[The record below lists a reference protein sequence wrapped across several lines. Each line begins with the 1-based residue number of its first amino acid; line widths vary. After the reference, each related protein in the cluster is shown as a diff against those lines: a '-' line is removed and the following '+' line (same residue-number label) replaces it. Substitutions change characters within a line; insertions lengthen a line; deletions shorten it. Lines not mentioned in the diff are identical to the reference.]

1 MMRGPGLLM
10 IAALVAA
17 TPAWAQDPT
26 LGPEGP
32 RTPSAAPAVTD
43 WPAPGGKSAEELV
56 RRGDELARLRGRG
69 TTRVVIGA
77 VMLAI
82 GVVLAGVSTELW
94 LAGDAATGY
103 VNEGFNVYYQGAV
116 AMDTIAFGL
125 LGGGTSLLAIGAGN
139 IAEAKRPRLFFGA
152 ASAGGHF

>member
-1 MMRGPGLLM
+1 MRGPGLLLL
-10 IAALVAA
+10 AFFVAA
-17 TPAWAQDPT
+17 TPAWAQEPAGSPDN
-26 LGPEGP
+26 P
-32 RTPSAAPAVTD
+32 RGAAAPAVVD
-43 WPAPGGKSAEELV
+43 WSPSSGKPSEELV
-56 RRGDELARLRGRG
+56 RRSDELARLRGRG

-94 LAGDAATGY
+94 VAGDTATGY
-103 VNEGFNVYYQGAV
+103 VNEGFNAYYQGAV

-125 LGGGTSLLAIGAGN
+125 IGGGTSLLAIGAGN

-152 ASAGGHF
+152 ASVGAHF